1 MLLFIQLKL
10 TLLIWK
16 ATDKGQ
22 RFKVSLFIFPGAHI
36 FTDRKPQ
43 LGHRSFLKRGFL
55 KPRCHLQC
63 LVCKKGCI
71 KNMGVY
77 TSIKLTT
84 STSLQTNRTS
94 YYIISYLTHKYHLC
108 DALFSKTIM
117 PHDELAAL
125 GKQRA
130 QAAPSGSKRK
140 LRELYRLSSD
150 VMINRNMYADT
161 SEY

>member
-1 MLLFIQLKL
+1 
-10 TLLIWK
+10 
-16 ATDKGQ
+16 
-22 RFKVSLFIFPGAHI
+22 
-36 FTDRKPQ
+36 
-43 LGHRSFLKRGFL
+43 
-55 KPRCHLQC
+55 
-63 LVCKKGCI
+63 
-71 KNMGVY
+71 
-77 TSIKLTT
+77 
-84 STSLQTNRTS
+84 
-94 YYIISYLTHKYHLC
+94 
-108 DALFSKTIM
+108 M